1 MHQQIYVNLP
11 CKDLAASKAFFEAI
25 GYRFNPQFTNDKGA
39 GMMLGENLYAMLLA
53 HDFAKTFTSK
63 ALVDARTTTTGWV
76 CLSCETDA
84 EVDALV
90 AKAIAAG
97 GTAPSP
103 AQDHGFMYGHG
114 FEDLDGHHWELVH
127 MRGMPPQ
134 T

>member
-1 MHQQIYVNLP
+1 MHKQIYVNLP
-11 CKDLAASKAFFEAI
+11 VKDLAASKAFFEAV
-25 GYRFNPQFTNDKGA
+25 GYQFNPQFTNDKGA

-53 HDFAKTFTSK
+53 PDFARTFTDK
-63 ALVDARTTTTGWV
+63 TLVDARTATTGWV
-76 CLSCETDA
+76 CLSCETDQ

-90 AKAIAAG
+90 AKAVAAG
-97 GTAPSP
+97 ATTPTP

-134 T
+134 S